1 MMRLNGNDRNDMS
14 MTPKLPMQPDPPRP
28 HRDEDVSISAAAQ
41 WTVRRMT
48 LATMTVLAVVL
59 GFLLIY
65 RFYMI
70 VFLFFVAL
78 SLTVALEPGVKWLQ
92 QRGVRKEY
100 GVAVLFTLV
109 AGVAGVL
116 LWLIGPPVIEQVQQ
130 VVADLP
136 NHYANLR
143 AYLVESN
150 IGLVRG
156 VGRAL
161 PAELSLPALAA
172 TAGDQDDE
180 GTSFTWRY
188 LSLAVRTFF
197 AILGVFFLTYYWTLE
212 GDRIIRKL
220 LLRAPSDRRDEWRQL
235 IDEINGKIGGYFR
248 GQVILC
254 VIVGVS
260 SIVAFL
266 LLGIPNAVMLGLV
279 MGIFEAVPVIG
290 PTLGAIPAVLM
301 TLATAPEKT
310 LWVIGAL
317 VAIQVLE
324 NNLLVP
330 RVMDETVGV
339 NAVVSML
346 AIAAF
351 GALFGIVGAVL
362 AIPLAAILQ
371 IVLNR
376 LLFALPVIEETTT
389 AGAPATASVGRSR
402 LDVLRLE
409 ARQLAQDM
417 RKQMRGDNGDEVAEV
432 DSDQTSDEI
441 EAIATD
447 LDHYLATVE
456 AKV

>member
-1 MMRLNGNDRNDMS
+1 MM
-14 MTPKLPMQPDPPRP
+14 PKPPLQPESLQLHPT
-28 HRDEDVSISAAAQ
+28 EEVSVSTTAH

-48 LATMTVLAVVL
+48 TATMTVLAVVL
-59 GFLLIY
+59 GFLLLY

-78 SLTVALEPGVKWLQ
+78 SLTVALEPAVKWLQ
-92 QRGVRKEY
+92 QRGIRKEH
-100 GVAVLFTLV
+100 GIIIVFALLGIF
-109 AGVAGVL
+109 AGAL
-116 LWLIGPPVIEQVQQ
+116 LWLMGPPLISQVQQ

-136 NHYANLR
+136 DYYASLR
-143 AYLVESN
+143 TFLLESN
-150 IGLVRG
+150 VGLLRG

-161 PAELSLPALAA
+161 PNQLSLPALAA
-172 TAGDQDDE
+172 TAGADNE
-180 GTSFTWRY
+180 NGGFTWRY
-188 LSLAVRTFF
+188 LNLTVSTLF
-197 AILGVFFLTYYWTLE
+197 AILGVFFLVYYWTRE
-212 GDRIIRKL
+212 GDLILRKL
-220 LLRAPSDRRDEWRQL
+220 LLRAPAARREEWRRL
-235 IDEINGKIGGYFR
+235 IDEVNGKIGGYFR
-248 GQVILC
+248 GQVLLC
-254 VIVGVS
+254 VIVAVCS
-260 SIVAFL
+260 TIAFL

-279 MGIFEAVPVIG
+279 MGLFEAVPVIG

-339 NAVVSML
+339 NAVVSMV

-351 GALFGIVGAVL
+351 GALFGIVGAIL

-376 LLFALPVIEETTT
+376 LLFA
-389 AGAPATASVGRSR
+389 APALEEATPEAPAPTVAGRSH

-409 ARQLAQDM
+409 ARQLAHDL
-417 RKQMRGDNGDEVAEV
+417 RKQIRGDNGEEVAEL
-432 DSDQTSDEI
+432 DTDQTSDEI
-441 EAIATD
+441 EAIAID
-447 LDHYLATVE
+447 LDHYLARVE
-456 AKV
+456 ANR